1 MATTTSQLFT
11 AEDLIAMPET
21 ERYELWKGELR
32 PMPPLNFRHGQLI
45 GSICAPLGLYVEA
58 HELGLVV
65 AGDPGFLL
73 ARSPDIVLGPDV
85 AFVRKGR
92 LPGDVAPEGYPECA
106 PDLVVEVVSPSDTA
120 RSVEA
125 KAQDWLDYGCSMVL
139 VVNARTLT
147 AKVFRSGQP
156 PRLLLGDDVFDG
168 EDVVPGFR
176 LPLPEIFK

>member
-11 AEDLIAMPET
+11 AEDLIVMPET

-32 PMPPLNFRHGQLI
+32 PMPPPNCRHGEMIGNISLPLLLHVRSNNLGRVLI
-45 GSICAPLGLYVEA
+45 
-58 HELGLVV
+58 
-65 AGDPGFLL
+65 GDPGFLL
-73 ARSPDIVLGPDV
+73 ARNPDIVLGPDV

-106 PDLVVEVVSPSDTA
+106 PDLAIEVVSPSDTVRNA
-120 RSVEA
+120 ES

-147 AKVFRSGQP
+147 AKVFRPGQP
-156 PRLLLGDDVFDG
+156 PRLLQGDDVFDA
-168 EDVVPGFR
+168 EDVIPGFR
-176 LPLPEIFK
+176 LPLGDMFR